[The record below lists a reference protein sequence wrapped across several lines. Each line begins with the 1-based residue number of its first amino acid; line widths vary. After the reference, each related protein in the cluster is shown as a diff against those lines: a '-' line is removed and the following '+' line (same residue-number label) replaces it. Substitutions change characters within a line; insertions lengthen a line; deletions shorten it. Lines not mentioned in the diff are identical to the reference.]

1 MVMLILVKLI
11 GIIIVAM
18 GIVFILSPE
27 AMKRVIN
34 YWRQGRR
41 LYLVGILRLLIGV
54 ILLLNASQCR
64 LVGVVVTL
72 GILILLGGI
81 IIFALGL
88 EKVKSIL
95 DWLDKKPLS
104 VLRLMALIALAI
116 GALLLYSV

>member
-1 MVMLILVKLI
+1 MLILVKLI
-11 GIIIVAM
+11 GIVIVAM
-18 GIVFILSPE
+18 GIIFLLNPE

-34 YWRQGRR
+34 YWGQGKR

-54 ILLLNASQCR
+54 VLLLSASQCR
-64 LVGVVVTL
+64 LVGAIVTL
-72 GILILLGGI
+72 GILVLLGGI

-95 DWLDKKPLS
+95 DWWDKKPLS
-104 VLRLMALIALAI
+104 VLRLLALIALAI